1 MPVMER
7 SLTLVAPTVEEI
19 VKVLASHPLIRL
31 REPVLR
37 AFVVGSFAKGEQT
50 ERSDLDI
57 LLEVPSANEKTI
69 DEMEWRYR
77 AALQAH
83 FVKNN
88 IRGVADHIHPQW
100 AGRRVDMYFTYD
112 ADLETRP
119 KVQLHRD
126 RAAQLPAAKNI
137 EQQSESTIVQV
148 ERPRA

>member
-1 MPVMER
+1 MDR
-7 SLTLVAPTVEEI
+7 SLTLVAPTVDEI
-19 VKVLASHPLIRL
+19 AKVLASHPLIKL

-50 ERSDLDI
+50 ELSDLDI
-57 LLEVPSANEKTI
+57 LFEVPSANEETI
-69 DEMEWRYR
+69 YEMEWRYR

-112 ADLETRP
+112 ADLEARP
-119 KVQLHRD
+119 KIELARD
-126 RAAQLPAAKNI
+126 RAVQLPVAKNI
-137 EQQSESTIVQV
+137 EHQAEVPIIQI